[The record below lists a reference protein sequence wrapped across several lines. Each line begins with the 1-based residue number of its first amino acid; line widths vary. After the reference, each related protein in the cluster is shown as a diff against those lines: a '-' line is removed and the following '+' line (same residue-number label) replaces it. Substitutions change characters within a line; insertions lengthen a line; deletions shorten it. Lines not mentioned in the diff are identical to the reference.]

1 VQSARVRGTASAP
14 ARRGLPS
21 DGAPTGHNAGMNFFY
36 GFMVFLMAA
45 TLLPSILFLV
55 LYFITGEEVALQRA
69 AKMWNYLRA
78 FTLLGFNITVWGNVL
93 VGLWQLMH

>member
-1 VQSARVRGTASAP
+1 
-14 ARRGLPS
+14 
-21 DGAPTGHNAGMNFFY
+21 MNFFY
-36 GFMVFLMAA
+36 GFMAFLMAA

-69 AKMWNYLRA
+69 TKMWNYLRA

-93 VGLWQLMH
+93 VGAWQLMH